1 MTSTKSPSYVGVN
14 IYMASEGELR
24 TIPGVG
30 KIISRAILK
39 LRGEVPV
46 ITREILL
53 DIPMLRGN
61 NDFWAIIDL
70 DKPEVQSPSTP
81 PPMSDLVIGAE
92 IEENGKRSGTTPVTE
107 YSPRVL
113 DQPPDQETGG
123 SKSDQLKSNGP
134 GTPVCDSDQRIPA
147 QNI

>member
-1 MTSTKSPSYVGVN
+1 MTSTNSPSYVGVN
-14 IYMASEGELR
+14 IYTASEGELR

-81 PPMSDLVIGAE
+81 PPMLDLAIG
-92 IEENGKRSGTTPVTE
+92 GR
-107 YSPRVL
+107 
-113 DQPPDQETGG
+113 
-123 SKSDQLKSNGP
+123 
-134 GTPVCDSDQRIPA
+134 
-147 QNI
+147 

>member
-1 MTSTKSPSYVGVN
+1 MTSTNSPSYVGVN
-14 IYMASEGELR
+14 IYTASEGELR

-30 KIISRAILK
+30 KIISREILK

-81 PPMSDLVIGAE
+81 PPMLDLAIGV
-92 IEENGKRSGTTPVTE
+92 R
-107 YSPRVL
+107 
-113 DQPPDQETGG
+113 
-123 SKSDQLKSNGP
+123 
-134 GTPVCDSDQRIPA
+134 
-147 QNI
+147 